1 MLVSFSVENFRSFK
15 AEQTLS
21 LVASSRHA
29 GSHEGHAITIPNSE
43 EKVLKTAVLYGA
55 NGAGKSNLFKA
66 LKYFKSVAL
75 RPRKKNTG
83 TGREAFRFGSASEE
97 PSSFDLQFIVREQL
111 YRLGFRID
119 DQKIVQ
125 EWLVKI
131 IGNKERVIYE
141 RATDENGQVK
151 IEGDYLKTVNNKLS
165 ALVTVGGPQNQS
177 FLATIRATLDEDDIG
192 SELASIIDWFL
203 ERLKLIDPTQTIAPL
218 GHLLSSDPKFLTF
231 AGTFLKSSSTGVD
244 HLSVQKKEITEEE
257 LRAILPESVAERVI
271 QDVSKSSHNT
281 AVVDMAERGELL
293 IEKTDAHHYYRISV
307 QAAHE
312 YAPGSVAQ
320 LDLADESDGTRR
332 LLSLMPALN
341 HDDDSGAVYF
351 IDEIDRSMHP
361 MLIWKFLQFFLES
374 CKADRHQIIITTHES
389 NLLDLDLLR
398 RDEIWFA
405 EKNATSET
413 HIYPLTDFRV
423 RKDLEIRK
431 HYLQGRFG
439 AVPFLGNL
447 DRMLVE
453 RGNI

>member
-21 LVASSRHA
+21 LVASRRHA
-29 GSHEGHAITIPNSE
+29 GSHEGHAVAIPDSE

-66 LKYFKSVAL
+66 LKYFKSLAL
-75 RPRKKNTG
+75 RPRKKNAG
-83 TGREAFRFGSASEE
+83 TGREAFRFGGASEE
-97 PSSFDLQFIVREQL
+97 PSSFDLQFIVHEQL
-111 YRLGFRID
+111 YRLGFRVD
-119 DQKIVQ
+119 DHRIVQ

-131 IGNKERVIYE
+131 TGNRERVLYE
-141 RATDENGQVK
+141 RATDESSRVQ
-151 IEGDYLKTVNNKLS
+151 IEGDYLKSVNEKLS
-165 ALVTVGGPQNQS
+165 ALVTIGGPQNQS
-177 FLATIRATLDEDDIG
+177 FLATIRATLDEGDIG
-192 SELASIIDWFL
+192 SELASIIDWL
-203 ERLKLIDPTQTIAPL
+203 WEDLKLIDPTQTIAPL

-244 HLSVQKKEITEEE
+244 HLSVQKTEITEEE
-257 LRAILPESVAERVI
+257 LRTILPETVAERVI
-271 QDVSKSSHNT
+271 QDVSKSPRNM

-398 RDEIWFA
+398 RDEIWFV
-405 EKNATSET
+405 EKNTTSET

-453 RGNI
+453 RGNV